1 VRSGAIPTAFSPA
14 ARVPG
19 AGARGVTIW
28 ITHTLNGLS
37 FGALLFLLSS
47 GFTLAFGL
55 MKIVNI
61 AHGSFY
67 MLGAYVAISTMAAT
81 GNFALAV
88 IVAALVVLV
97 LAVGL
102 EELLLRRFHL
112 KDLPQILLTMGVA
125 FIISRVTLIIWGGD
139 PLVIRTPPSW
149 LQGPILL
156 GDFAFPK
163 YRIFLI
169 VIALAVGVLLWLF
182 LDRTRIGA
190 FVRACVDDEEMA
202 GAMKINTRAVF
213 TGMFG
218 LSGLLAGFGG
228 AIGAPYIGAYPGL
241 DFNILPLALVVVI
254 VGGLGNLAGA
264 ALGSVFVG
272 IVDSFGKALF
282 PELSYFTIFVPMI
295 VILAIKPSG
304 LLGRA

>member
-1 VRSGAIPTAFSPA
+1 M
-14 ARVPG
+14 
-19 AGARGVTIW
+19 
-28 ITHTLNGLS
+28 THTLNGLS

-67 MLGAYVAISTMAAT
+67 MLGAYVAISAMAAT
-81 GNFALAV
+81 DNFAVAV

-97 LAVGL
+97 FAVAL

-125 FIISRVTLIIWGGD
+125 FIVSRATLIIWGGD

-149 LQGPILL
+149 LRGPILL

-163 YRIFLI
+163 YRIFLM
-169 VIALAVGVLLWLF
+169 VIAVAVGILLWLF
-182 LDRTRIGA
+182 LERTRIGA

-254 VGGLGNLAGA
+254 VGGLGSLAGA
-264 ALGSVFVG
+264 AVGSIFVG
-272 IVDSFGKALF
+272 VVDSFGKALF

-295 VILAIKPSG
+295 IILAIKPSG

>member
-1 VRSGAIPTAFSPA
+1 M
-14 ARVPG
+14 
-19 AGARGVTIW
+19 TIW
-28 ITHTLNGLS
+28 VTHILNGLS

-67 MLGAYVAISTMAAT
+67 MLGAYVSISTMSAT
-81 GNFALAV
+81 GNFAVAVLAGAFAVLVFAV
-88 IVAALVVLV
+88 I
-97 LAVGL
+97 L
-102 EELLLRRFHL
+102 EEMLLRRFHL
-112 KDLPQILLTMGVA
+112 KDLAQILLTMGVA
-125 FIISRVTLIIWGGD
+125 FIVSRLTLIIWGGD

-149 LQGPILL
+149 LLGPIFV

-169 VIALAVGVLLWLF
+169 IVALAVGVILWTF
-182 LDRTRIGA
+182 LDRTRMGA

-202 GAMKINTRAVF
+202 SAMKINTRAVF

-254 VGGLGNLAGA
+254 VGGLGSLSGA
-264 ALGSVFVG
+264 ALGSVLVG
-272 IVDSFGKALF
+272 VVDSLGKALF

-295 VILAIKPSG
+295 IILAIRPRG

>member
-1 VRSGAIPTAFSPA
+1 M
-14 ARVPG
+14 
-19 AGARGVTIW
+19 TIW
-28 ITHTLNGLS
+28 VTHILNGLS

-67 MLGAYVAISTMAAT
+67 MLGAYVSISTMSAT
-81 GNFALAV
+81 GNFAVAVLAGACAVLVFAV
-88 IVAALVVLV
+88 I
-97 LAVGL
+97 L
-102 EELLLRRFHL
+102 EEMLLRRFHL
-112 KDLPQILLTMGVA
+112 NDLAQILLTMGVA
-125 FIISRVTLIIWGGD
+125 FIVSRLTLIIWGGD

-149 LQGPILL
+149 LLGPIFV

-169 VIALAVGVLLWLF
+169 IVALAVGVILWTF
-182 LDRTRIGA
+182 LDRTRMGA

-202 GAMKINTRAVF
+202 SAMKINTRAVF

-254 VGGLGNLAGA
+254 VGGLGSLSGA
-264 ALGSVFVG
+264 ALGSVLVG
-272 IVDSFGKALF
+272 VVDSLGKALF

-295 VILAIKPSG
+295 IILAIRPRG

>member
-1 VRSGAIPTAFSPA
+1 
-14 ARVPG
+14 
-19 AGARGVTIW
+19 VTIW
-28 ITHTLNGLS
+28 VTHILNGLS

-67 MLGAYVAISTMAAT
+67 MLGAYVSISTMSAT
-81 GNFALAV
+81 GNFAVAVLAGACAVLVFAV
-88 IVAALVVLV
+88 I
-97 LAVGL
+97 L
-102 EELLLRRFHL
+102 EEMLLRRFHL
-112 KDLPQILLTMGVA
+112 NDLAQILLTMGVA
-125 FIISRVTLIIWGGD
+125 FIVSRLTLIIWGGD

-149 LQGPILL
+149 LLGPIFV

-169 VIALAVGVLLWLF
+169 IVALAVGVILWTF
-182 LDRTRIGA
+182 LDRTRMGA

-202 GAMKINTRAVF
+202 SAMKINTRAVF

-254 VGGLGNLAGA
+254 VGGLGSLSGA
-264 ALGSVFVG
+264 ALGSVLVG
-272 IVDSFGKALF
+272 VVDSLGKALF

-295 VILAIKPSG
+295 IILAIRPRG

>member
-1 VRSGAIPTAFSPA
+1 VI
-14 ARVPG
+14 
-19 AGARGVTIW
+19 IW
-28 ITHTLNGLS
+28 LTYILNGLS
-37 FGALLFLLSS
+37 FGALLFLMAS

-67 MLGAYVAISTMAAT
+67 MLGAYVSISIMLAT
-81 GNFALAV
+81 GSFALAV
-88 IVAALVVLV
+88 LGAALVVLFF
-97 LAVGL
+97 AVAL

-112 KDLPQILLTMGVA
+112 QDLPQILLTMGVA
-125 FIISRVTLIIWGGD
+125 FIVSRITLIIWGGD
-139 PLVIRTPPSW
+139 PLVIRTPPPW
-149 LQGPILL
+149 LIGPILI

-163 YRIFLI
+163 YRVFLL
-169 VIALAVGVLLWLF
+169 VVALAVGVGLWLV

-190 FVRACVDDEEMA
+190 YVRACVDDEEMA
-202 GAMKINTRAVF
+202 SAMKINTRAVF

-218 LSGLLAGFGG
+218 FSGLLAGFGG

-254 VGGLGNLAGA
+254 VGGLGSLSGA
-264 ALGSVFVG
+264 AVGSVFVG
-272 IVDSFGKALF
+272 VVDSLGKALF

-295 VILAIKPSG
+295 IILAIKPGG
-304 LLGRA
+304 LLGRG

>member
-1 VRSGAIPTAFSPA
+1 M
-14 ARVPG
+14 
-19 AGARGVTIW
+19 TIW
-28 ITHTLNGLS
+28 VTHILNGLS

-67 MLGAYVAISTMAAT
+67 MLGAYVSISTMSAT
-81 GNFALAV
+81 GNFAVAVLAGAFAVLVFAV
-88 IVAALVVLV
+88 I
-97 LAVGL
+97 L
-102 EELLLRRFHL
+102 EEMLLRRFHL
-112 KDLPQILLTMGVA
+112 NDLAQILLTMGVA
-125 FIISRVTLIIWGGD
+125 FIVSRLTLIIWGGD

-149 LQGPILL
+149 LLGPIFV

-169 VIALAVGVLLWLF
+169 IVALAVGVILWTF
-182 LDRTRIGA
+182 LDRTRMGA

-202 GAMKINTRAVF
+202 SAMKINTRAVF

-254 VGGLGNLAGA
+254 VGGLGSLSGA
-264 ALGSVFVG
+264 ALGSVLVG
-272 IVDSFGKALF
+272 VVDSLGKALF

-295 VILAIKPSG
+295 IILAIRPRG

>member
-1 VRSGAIPTAFSPA
+1 M
-14 ARVPG
+14 
-19 AGARGVTIW
+19 
-28 ITHTLNGLS
+28 THTLNGLS

-61 AHGSFY
+61 AHGSFH
-67 MLGAYVAISTMAAT
+67 MLGAYVAISAMAAT
-81 GNFALAV
+81 GNFAVAV
-88 IVAALVVLV
+88 VVAALVVLV
-97 LAVGL
+97 FAVAL

-125 FIISRVTLIIWGGD
+125 FIVSRATLIIWGGD

-149 LQGPILL
+149 LRGPILL

-163 YRIFLI
+163 YRVFLM
-169 VIALAVGVLLWLF
+169 VIAVAVGVLLWLF
-182 LDRTRIGA
+182 LERTRIGA

-254 VGGLGNLAGA
+254 VGGLGSLAGA
-264 ALGSVFVG
+264 AVGSIFVG
-272 IVDSFGKALF
+272 VVDSFGKALF

-295 VILAIKPSG
+295 IILAIKPSG